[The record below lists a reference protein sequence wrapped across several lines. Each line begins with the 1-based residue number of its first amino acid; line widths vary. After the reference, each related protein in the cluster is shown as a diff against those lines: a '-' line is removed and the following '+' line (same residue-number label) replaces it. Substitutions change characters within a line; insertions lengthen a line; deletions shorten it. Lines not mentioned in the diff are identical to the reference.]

1 MADTVTTIE
10 KKDRKL
16 HASRFGLAE
25 HKRRIFSIVPEHGTE
40 FEEVLKPSFWSHIAV
55 NLRISDRIEVLAE
68 DGSYFAELIVRD
80 AGNLFASVGVLRKID
95 LDPVNSGEGSDGHE
109 VAWKGPHR
117 KFAVIRKS
125 DDAIVKDGFD
135 AKPAAL
141 AWLAGNIKSLA
152 A

>member
-1 MADTVTTIE
+1 MNDQVITIE

-16 HASRFGLAE
+16 HGSRFGLAE
-25 HKRRIFSIVPEHGTE
+25 HKRRIWSIVPEHGTE
-40 FEEVLKPSFWSHIAV
+40 FDEILKPSYWAHVAKQ
-55 NLRISDRIEVLAE
+55 LRITDRIEVHAE
-68 DGSYFAELIVRD
+68 DGCYFAELIVRD

-95 LDPVNSGEGSDGHE
+95 LDTVKSGNAEAGYD

-117 KFAVIRKS
+117 KFAVIRLS

-141 AWLAGNIKSLA
+141 AWLAGNLKSLA